1 MKKIRN
7 KKLDTVFSL
16 LVRGR
21 VNDICEN
28 CGKATGLQDCA
39 HIVSRRSVATRWHP
53 LNAVDLC
60 RSHHMYFTERPFDWV
75 DWCKEKFGEKLI
87 DELRLVANH
96 PVKWTAAVRMDIFKH
111 YEHELEQMQAARDS
125 GILSRLDFT
134 KHEIMHDF
142 SE

>member
-1 MKKIRN
+1 
-7 KKLDTVFSL
+7 
-16 LVRGR
+16 
-21 VNDICEN
+21 
-28 CGKATGLQDCA
+28 
-39 HIVSRRSVATRWHP
+39 
-53 LNAVDLC
+53 
-60 RSHHMYFTERPFDWV
+60 MYFTERPFDWV

-96 PVKWTAAVRMDIFKH
+96 PVKWTPAVRMDIFKH
-111 YEHELEQMQAARDS
+111 YQHELKQMQAARDS